1 MTLEFVLFSP
11 HEDLI
16 ERRMVLSQ
24 MQTIPDMR
32 AYASAW
38 LQLADDFQVCGLLSN
53 AAMCKAKG
61 DYYAEFAGGEYIR
74 LIDGSFAELI
84 AVEVEVA

>member
-1 MTLEFVLFSP
+1 MTLEFFLFAP

-16 ERRMVLSQ
+16 ERRMVLSA

-32 AYASAW
+32 AFAAAW
-38 LQLADDFQVCGLLSN
+38 LQLADDFQTCGLLNN
-53 AAMCKAKG
+53 AATCRARG
-61 DYYAEFAGGEYIR
+61 EYYAELAGGEYIR

-84 AVEVEVA
+84 AVEVEAV